1 MDTITAKSANGAADP
16 RLVSALAEDAAVQP
30 PVDAPPAEAVP
41 EKPLLAAGLASAGPE
56 VKLNF
61 VNRSNDAGNVHVL
74 LFGQPP
80 SPGIDVIGQAW
91 RVIDNCGPGW
101 SHPFVWPVAV
111 TLGVV
116 DPHGNVSPQI
126 NIANGQVA
134 EVMAGDAGTILRLA
148 DQPGPPGAIT
158 VLNQLPQGFVAAA
171 FFRDGKPY
179 ARQSLAP
186 HTTAVFTLPPK
197 IWIGAALR
205 SEEGTAP
212 GADAVTALTEINL
225 MGIAGA
231 DIVMTGGG
239 QGGDARPFLFS
250 LANVTYV

>member
-1 MDTITAKSANGAADP
+1 MDTITAKSANGASDP
-16 RLVSALAEDAAVQP
+16 GVVSTLAEDVA
-30 PVDAPPAEAVP
+30 APPAEAP
-41 EKPLLAAGLASAGPE
+41 PAEAASEKPVLAAGLGSAGPE

-61 VNRSNDAGNVHVL
+61 VNRSNDASNVHVL

-80 SPGIDVIGQAW
+80 SPAIDEIGQAW

-101 SHPFVWPVAV
+101 SHPFVWPAAV

-116 DPHGNVSPQI
+116 DPHGNVSPQLD
-126 NIANGQVA
+126 IANGQVA
-134 EVMAGDAGTILRLA
+134 EVVAGDTGTVLKLA
-148 DQPGPPGAIT
+148 DQQGPASAIT
-158 VLNQLPQGFVAAA
+158 VLNQLPQGFVEAA

-179 ARQSLAP
+179 ARQLLGP

-205 SEEGTAP
+205 SEAGAAV
-212 GADAVTALTEINL
+212 GADAISALTEINL

-239 QGGDARPFLFS
+239 QGADAKPFLFT
-250 LANVTYV
+250 LANVTYG